1 MKKVLK
7 VGLIATGVVA
17 LGGLV
22 YLGLK
27 KAKEIKD
34 SMALLGPEEEDDC
47 PCMTSNCDCDEGCNC
62 DCESDTT
69 YECEPGCVC
78 EEGCVEC
85 CTNLKEQAESE
96 NVAKTD
102 EPTVE

>member
-1 MKKVLK
+1 MKKALK
-7 VGLIATGVVA
+7 IGLIATGVVA

-34 SMALLGPEEEDDC
+34 SMALLGPEEEDEC
-47 PCMTSNCDCDEGCNC
+47 GCMTSNCDCDTGCNC
-62 DCESDTT
+62 GCEPTVT
-69 YECEPGCVC
+69 VENEYQCEPGCVC

-85 CTNLKEQAESE
+85 CTNLQHQEGK
-96 NVAKTD
+96 
-102 EPTVE
+102 VEDV